1 MKELNE
7 LINKEETYINSE
19 LLWRHFSFQRPSEML
34 NASYVTNNRRK
45 NEKIVNVIN
54 SGLSDLRN

>member
-19 LLWRHFSFQRPSEML
+19 LLGRHFSFQRPSEML

>member
-1 MKELNE
+1 MKELNK

-19 LLWRHFSFQRPSEML
+19 LLGRHFSFQRPSEML
-34 NASYVTNNRRK
+34 NASYVTNNRGKKER
-45 NEKIVNVIN
+45 IVNVIK

>member
-1 MKELNE
+1 MKELNK

-19 LLWRHFSFQRPSEML
+19 LLGRHFSFQRPSEML
-34 NASYVTNNRRK
+34 NASYVTNNRGK
-45 NEKIVNVIN
+45 NERIVNVIK